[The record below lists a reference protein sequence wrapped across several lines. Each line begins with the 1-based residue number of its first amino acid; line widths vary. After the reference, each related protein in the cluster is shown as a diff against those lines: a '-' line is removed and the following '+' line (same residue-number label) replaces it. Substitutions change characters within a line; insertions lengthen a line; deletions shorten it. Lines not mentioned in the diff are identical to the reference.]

1 AHLGDFAAVEH
12 DAADQLHVEVAHA
25 EHPLRGLAHGG
36 ESFGQDLVKRFPLG
50 ELFAELVRLGCQLG
64 VREGLELG
72 FQRVDLGDDLVER
85 ANVTVVGG
93 AEYGLGERTEH
104 AAVSCLGLEMQGRP
118 RVRGR
123 KITRKLWLAR
133 AYSRARS
140 ACSITVGTTSTMRGG
155 FGHGLGCTSSR
166 SRRIDEG
173 LLRWAGC

>member
-1 AHLGDFAAVEH
+1 
-12 DAADQLHVEVAHA
+12 
-25 EHPLRGLAHGG
+25 
-36 ESFGQDLVKRFPLG
+36 
-50 ELFAELVRLGCQLG
+50 
-64 VREGLELG
+64 
-72 FQRVDLGDDLVER
+72 GDDLVER

-140 ACSITVGTTSTMRGG
+140 PCSITVGTTSTMRGG

-173 LLRWAGC
+173 LLRWAGCEVQAKPASTACTLSTLSTTAWAGWPIAARPVTRTSR